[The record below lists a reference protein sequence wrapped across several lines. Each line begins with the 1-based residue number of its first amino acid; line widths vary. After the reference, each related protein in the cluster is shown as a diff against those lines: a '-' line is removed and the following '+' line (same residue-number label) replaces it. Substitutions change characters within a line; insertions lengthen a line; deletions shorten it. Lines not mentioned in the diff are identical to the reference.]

1 MSETAKPHHF
11 SKEGRELKAQEDALK
26 ESGQAPN
33 VEKQDLPESKEASI
47 PLSQIE
53 AMFAKMLAEREKTA
67 TPTPQPS
74 VQYYQAKSE
83 NVIDDIP
90 ELKNWEMKDRQYELC
105 DGSKPISCS
114 IPNKHTDL
122 IPLQYTNKET
132 KKVHIMRYAT
142 NQTSFFVE
150 NQSKELGSVLVSEII
165 FAFGRLNTT
174 ANDINLQQF
183 LAIHQYKD
191 KLFREYD
198 PTAASRKIVTDKK
211 LKHKAESMMYDNSE
225 VLNRAIASVLC
236 EDYVPTWEEDILFER
251 LLSEIDKDVV
261 KFTKLSADPQLK
273 MKGIIKS
280 ALAKG
285 DLVYSNY
292 RFMNKNKEV
301 ILEVSRNDNELDAM
315 VKYFESG
322 EGRAFYEF
330 LQN

>member
-1 MSETAKPHHF
+1 MSETTKPHHF

-26 ESGQAPN
+26 ESGQAPK
-33 VEKQDLPESKEASI
+33 VEKQDSTESKEASI

-53 AMFAKMLAEREKTA
+53 AMVAKMLSEREKVT
-67 TPTPQPS
+67 TPQAS
-74 VQYYQAKSE
+74 VQYYQPKSE

-90 ELKNWEMKDRQYELC
+90 ELQNWEMKDRQYELC

-122 IPLQYTNKET
+122 IALQYVNKDS
-132 KKVHIMRYAT
+132 KKVSIMRYAT

-165 FAFGRLNTT
+165 FSFGRLNTT
-174 ANDINLQQF
+174 ASDINLQQF
-183 LAIHQYKD
+183 LEIHPYKD
-191 KLFREYD
+191 RLFRLYD

-211 LKHKAESMMYDNSE
+211 LKHKAESMMYENSE

-261 KFTKLSADPQLK
+261 KFTKLSDDPQLK
-273 MKGIIKS
+273 MKGVIKS

-285 DLVYSNY
+285 DLIYSNY
-292 RFMNKNKEV
+292 RFTNKNKEV
-301 ILEVSRNDNELDAM
+301 ILEVSKNQNELDEA

-322 EGRAFYEF
+322 EGRSFYEF